1 MIIAIIAGLTAGLA
15 IGFVF
20 DVSYPTE
27 YSFYIVMGLLA
38 AIDSLIGA
46 ARSHL
51 EGKYNG
57 WVFGTGFFC
66 NAVLAGFLTFLGDKL
81 GIPLYYA
88 AILVFGG
95 RLFNNLAVMRRIAL
109 ERFLSKKEKI

>member
-1 MIIAIIAGLTAGLA
+1 MIFAIIAGLAAGLT

-27 YSFYIVMGLLA
+27 YSFYIAMALLA

-46 ARSHL
+46 ARSYI
-51 EGKYNG
+51 EEKYNG
-57 WVFGTGFFC
+57 LIFATGFVC
-66 NAVLAGFLTFLGDKL
+66 NALLAGLLTFLGDKL

-88 AILVFGG
+88 AIFVFGG

-109 ERFLSKKEKI
+109 DKYLTKKNKI